1 MGVWGGSA
9 QGGLRSHVR
18 YADLAGHLTSAG
30 MALQYYPVDIPIR
43 TRLVLLLAIVMA
55 GGFLF
60 FPSQGPSF
68 PSDSFYSAAVFPCTE
83 NTPEPCPV
91 PFALSPE
98 EAPFGGEA
106 WSLPEQGRAAYTPY
120 ERSTPGTSRLERGH
134 AFSSFVALS
143 GNCFCPGILLRRGR
157 VSLAVSILPRG
168 WVSCHACPRSP
179 PAV

>member
-1 MGVWGGSA
+1 MRRGV
-9 QGGLRSHVR
+9 RSHVR

-60 FPSQGPSF
+60 FPSQGTSLSF
-68 PSDSFYSAAVFPCTE
+68 DSFYSAAVFPCTE

-91 PFALSPE
+91 PLVLSPE
-98 EAPFGGEA
+98 EASFGGEA
-106 WSLPEQGRAAYTPY
+106 FWSLPEQGRAAYTPY

-143 GNCFCPGILLRRGR
+143 GNSFCPGILLRRGN
-157 VSLAVSILPRG
+157 VLSAVSILPRG
-168 WVSCHACPRSP
+168 WVSCYACPRSP

>member
-1 MGVWGGSA
+1 MRRGGV
-9 QGGLRSHVR
+9 RSHVR

-43 TRLVLLLAIVMA
+43 TRLVCSLAIVMA
-55 GGFLF
+55 GAFS
-60 FPSQGPSF
+60 FPSQGTSLS
-68 PSDSFYSAAVFPCTE
+68 SDSFYSAAVFPCTE
-83 NTPEPCPV
+83 NTPEPCR
-91 PFALSPE
+91 FLSPCR
-98 EAPFGGEA
+98 PRRLPSGGSGLEPSGA
-106 WSLPEQGRAAYTPY
+106 GEGRHIPPY

-143 GNCFCPGILLRRGR
+143 GNSFCPGILLRRGS
-157 VSLAVSILPRG
+157 VLSAVSILPRG